1 MPARIQGCYTGFY
14 LPTPETIMRTTVAL
28 IASLLTTLLLSA
40 CAGGLGG
47 DDYER
52 GQTRGVQEV
61 QMATVESVRE
71 VKIEGTKS
79 GVGSTAGAVVGGVAG
94 SGVGGGRGQI
104 VGGVLGAVVGGVAG
118 AAAEEGTTRQKGV
131 EITVKL
137 DGGRMIAIT
146 QAADEKE
153 AFTVGERV
161 RILSGGGVTRV
172 TH

>member
-1 MPARIQGCYTGFY
+1 MAFEREYR
-14 LPTPETIMRTTVAL
+14 MRNFTVIILVATAL
-28 IASLLTTLLLSA
+28 LAG

-47 DDYER
+47 GDYER

-61 QMATVESVRE
+61 QMGVVESVRE

-104 VGGVLGAVVGGVAG
+104 VGGVLGAVVGGVGG
-118 AAAEEGTTRQKGV
+118 AAVEEGATRQPGIEV
-131 EITVKL
+131 TVRL
-137 DGGRMIAIT
+137 DSGRMIAVT
-146 QAADEKE
+146 QAADEQFK
-153 AFTVGERV
+153 VGERV
-161 RILSGGGVTRV
+161 RILSGSGVTRV

>member
-1 MPARIQGCYTGFY
+1 
-14 LPTPETIMRTTVAL
+14 MRHATAL
-28 IASLLTTLLLSA
+28 FASLLTTLLLSA
-40 CAGGLGG
+40 CASGLGG
-47 DDYER
+47 GDYER

-61 QMATVESVRE
+61 QMGTVESVRE

-94 SGVGGGRGQI
+94 SDVGGGKGQSI
-104 VGGVLGAVVGGVAG
+104 GGVVGAVVGGVAG
-118 AAAEEGTTRQKGV
+118 AAIEEGTTRQKGV

-146 QAADEKE
+146 QAADEKYT
-153 AFTVGERV
+153 FKVGDRV
-161 RILSGGGVTRV
+161 RILSGSGVTRV

>member
-1 MPARIQGCYTGFY
+1 
-14 LPTPETIMRTTVAL
+14 MRTAVAL

-40 CAGGLGG
+40 CAGGLGS
-47 DDYER
+47 DDYAR
-52 GQTRGVQEV
+52 TQTRGVQEV
-61 QMATVESVRE
+61 QMGTVESVRE

-94 SGVGGGRGQI
+94 SEVGGGKGQI

-118 AAAEEGTTRQKGV
+118 AAAEEGVTRQKGV

-137 DGGRMIAIT
+137 DSGRMIAVT
-146 QAADEKE
+146 QAAEPNE
-153 AFTVGERV
+153 VFRVGERV
-161 RILSGGGVTRV
+161 RILSGSGATRV

>member
-1 MPARIQGCYTGFY
+1 
-14 LPTPETIMRTTVAL
+14 MRKLFPVGVMTV
-28 IASLLTTLLLSA
+28 LLLA
-40 CAGGLGG
+40 GCAGGLGG
-47 DDYER
+47 GDYER

-61 QMATVESVRE
+61 QMGVIESVRE

-94 SGVGGGRGQI
+94 SHVGGGKGQI
-104 VGGVLGAVVGGVAG
+104 IGGVLGAVVGGVGG
-118 AAAEEGTTRQKGV
+118 AAVEEGTTRQMGV

-137 DGGRMIAIT
+137 DGGRMVAIT

-153 AFTVGERV
+153 TFTVGERV
-161 RILSGGGVTRV
+161 RILSGSGVTRV

>member
-1 MPARIQGCYTGFY
+1 
-14 LPTPETIMRTTVAL
+14 MRHTVAL

-40 CAGGLGG
+40 CAGGLGSG
-47 DDYER
+47 DYAR
-52 GQTRGVQEV
+52 TQTRGVQEV
-61 QMATVESVRE
+61 QMGMVESVRE

-79 GVGSTAGAVVGGVAG
+79 GVGTGAGAVVGGVAG
-94 SGVGGGRGQI
+94 SRVGGGTGQI

-118 AAAEEGTTRQKGV
+118 SAVEEGTTKQKGV

-137 DGGRMIAIT
+137 DGGRLIAVT

-153 AFTVGERV
+153 TFTVGERV